1 MLDEDRRRAGSART
15 ATVDADDARQGVSVA
30 ERTGQTIGLA
40 GGWCRAGLSAVGL
53 IALMLALSSDS
64 SFAAQPGAKS
74 RQIHRNPSEKKK
86 PGGLLSLF
94 GKDKQRSARERLIDQ
109 LPTDRLTDVA
119 QRRIAAVV
127 NKPTLYRQLPQR
139 QFRCDPDLFVFLAR
153 HPETI
158 VGIWDV
164 MGITEVKTR
173 RVGPYELDADD
184 GSGTTCRID
193 LLYGDR
199 NLHVFVA
206 EGKYDGKYTQK
217 PVTGKGV
224 FLLKSTYREA
234 ADGSTVVE
242 GTLDCYVKFDNLGAD
257 LLARSFGGLIG
268 NSADHNFTETAKFV
282 EQVYRVS
289 CSNPTSMLELAD
301 QLPQVDPATQTQFAR
316 LITTVAIRHLDK
328 TPQAAKLMTDKGF
341 SASPR

>member
-1 MLDEDRRRAGSART
+1 MNGFKRGWGRGMAAVCALVLACL
-15 ATVDADDARQGVSVA
+15 VA
-30 ERTGQTIGLA
+30 APT
-40 GGWCRAGLSAVGL
+40 SP
-53 IALMLALSSDS
+53 
-64 SFAAQPGAKS
+64 AAQPGAKS
-74 RQIHRNPSEKKK
+74 RQLRKGASSDKKS
-86 PGGLLSLF
+86 GGLLSLF
-94 GKDKQRSARERLIDQ
+94 GKDKQRSARAPLINQ
-109 LPTDRLTDVA
+109 LPTDRLTEEA
-119 QRRIAAVV
+119 KRRISAIT

-139 QFRCDPDLFVFLAR
+139 QLRCDPDLFVFLAR

-164 MGITEVKTR
+164 MGITEVKTE

-217 PVTGKGV
+217 PVIGRGV
-224 FLLKSTYREA
+224 FLLKSTYTEA
-234 ADGSTVVE
+234 PDGSTVVE

-268 NSADHNFTETAKFV
+268 HSADHNFTETAKFI
-282 EQVYRVS
+282 EQVWRVS

-301 QLPQVDPATQTQFAR
+301 QLPHVQPAIQTQFAR

-328 TPQAAKLMTDKGF
+328 TPKAAKLLTEKGF
-341 SASPR
+341 APSPR

>member
-1 MLDEDRRRAGSART
+1 MRN
-15 ATVDADDARQGVSVA
+15 DARQGVSVA
-30 ERTGQTIGLA
+30 DRTGQTTWIAHGWSRAAARAIGFVAL
-40 GGWCRAGLSAVGL
+40 W
-53 IALMLALSSDS
+53 IALMEMGS
-64 SFAAQPGAKS
+64 AAQPGAKS
-74 RQIHRNPSEKKK
+74 RQMQRNQTQSKKS
-86 PGGLLSLF
+86 GGLFSLF
-94 GKDKQRSARERLIDQ
+94 SKDKQRTSRDRLIDQ
-109 LPTDRLTDVA
+109 LPTARLTNEA
-119 QRRIAAVV
+119 KQRIASVT
-127 NKPTLYRQLPQR
+127 NKPTLYRQLPER
-139 QFRCDPDLFVFLAR
+139 QFRCDPELFVFLAR

-164 MGITEVKTR
+164 MGITEVQTK

-206 EGKYDGKYTQK
+206 EGKYDGKFTQK

-224 FLLKSTYREA
+224 FLLRSTYTEA
-234 ADGSTVVE
+234 ADGSTVVI

-268 NSADHNFTETAKFV
+268 HSADHNFTETAKFI
-282 EQVYRVS
+282 EQVWRVS

-301 QLPQVDPATQTQFAR
+301 QLPQVDAATQAQFAR
-316 LITTVAIRHLDK
+316 MITSVAIRHLDK
-328 TPQAAKLMTDKGF
+328 TPKAAKLLTEKGVAP
-341 SASPR
+341 SSR

>member
-1 MLDEDRRRAGSART
+1 MT
-15 ATVDADDARQGVSVA
+15 TP
-30 ERTGQTIGLA
+30 
-40 GGWCRAGLSAVGL
+40 
-53 IALMLALSSDS
+53 
-64 SFAAQPGAKS
+64 SFAGQPGAKS
-74 RQIHRNPSEKKK
+74 RQIRQSSSGEKRSG
-86 PGGLLSLF
+86 GGLLSLF
-94 GKDKQRSARERLIDQ
+94 GKDKQKTSRDRLIDR
-109 LPTDRLTDVA
+109 LPSDRLTEDA
-119 QRRIAAVV
+119 KRRIASITK
-127 NKPTLYRQLPQR
+127 KPTLYRQLPQR
-139 QFRCDPDLFVFLAR
+139 QFRCDPELFVFLAR

-164 MGITEVKTR
+164 MGITEVKTK

-206 EGKYDGKYTQK
+206 EGKYDGKFTQK

-224 FLLKSTYREA
+224 FLLQSTYSQA
-234 ADGSTVVE
+234 ADGSTVVT

-268 NSADHNFTETAKFV
+268 HSADHNFTETAKFI
-282 EQVYRVS
+282 EQVHRVS

-301 QLPQVDPATQTQFAR
+301 QLPQVDPPTQTQFAR

-328 TPQAAKLMTDKGF
+328 SPKAAKLLTEKGF
-341 SASPR
+341 SSSPR